1 MNHVDHEHER
11 CATTLTRFSGLRLPA
26 GNLGTPQL
34 ASIIFWP
41 RKREREYRAA
51 GPQKSG
57 LSARG
62 IGSTS

>member
-11 CATTLTRFSGLRLPA
+11 CATTLTRFMRSRTACRQSRYAATRLD
-26 GNLGTPQL
+26 NFL
-34 ASIIFWP
+34 A

-57 LSARG
+57 LFACG
-62 IGSTS
+62 MGSTS